1 MIRKASAIL
10 IALSVALSSST
21 YAATP
26 KASPK
31 PTVKTTAKAAA
42 KPATKPATKPV
53 AKPTVKT
60 TAKAKAPVR
69 KAPVKRYTPRK
80 RVIVK
85 PSPKPVWPPKGYQ
98 STNGVY
104 AMIPSGSQLVSLLS
118 SSKTLATTVS
128 QCKAMAC
135 SAVYVA
141 SDSACTYWEITSKV
155 YGPDPADVTAT
166 IQYGTLRTL
175 SRGSKAHE
183 ILPVILVSG
192 EPLFPHESI
201 ILSTLG
207 ITPNTFYTQIAQG
220 KSLTQIAGSKVNAVV
235 SAIHADQDKKIN
247 AQVAAGLWT
256 SDQAQTLRDNSSIR
270 IATELTNYNLT
281 VGAITVSC
289 WVQAPTETIP
299 SFVYTMEKN
308 HF

>member
-1 MIRKASAIL
+1 MIRKISAIL
-10 IALSVALSSST
+10 IALSVALPGNA
-21 YAATP
+21 YA
-26 KASPK
+26 ASPK
-31 PTVKTTAKAAA
+31 ATPTPTVKTTAKAAPKPSA
-42 KPATKPATKPV
+42 KPP
-53 AKPTVKT
+53 VKT
-60 TAKAKAPVR
+60 TAKPTTKATSAAKTPVR

-80 RVIVK
+80 RVIVT
-85 PSPKPVWPPKGYQ
+85 PSPKPVWPPKGFQ

-104 AMIPSGSQLVSLLS
+104 AMIPSGTQLVSLLS

-141 SDSACTYWEITSKV
+141 SDSTCNYWEITSKV

-175 SRGSKAHE
+175 ATGTQAHQ

-201 ILSTLG
+201 ILNTLG
-207 ITPNTFYTQIAQG
+207 ITQNIFYTQIAQG
-220 KSLTQIAGSKVNAVV
+220 KSLTQIAGSKINAVV
-235 SAIHADQDKKIN
+235 SAIHIDEEKKIN

-289 WVQAPTETIP
+289 WTQDSTETVP
-299 SFVYTMEKN
+299 SFTYTMEKN

>member
-1 MIRKASAIL
+1 MNKVCAIL
-10 IALSVALSSST
+10 IALALAIPTSA

-26 KASPK
+26 KPSAKPSAKPTIKSTSKAAPK
-31 PTVKTTAKAAA
+31 PTS
-42 KPATKPATKPV
+42 
-53 AKPTVKT
+53 KT

-69 KAPVKRYTPRK
+69 KVAVKHYYPRK
-80 RVIVK
+80 RVIVT

-104 AMIPSGSQLVSLLS
+104 AMIPSGTQLVSLLS
-118 SSKTLATTVS
+118 SSKTLATTIS
-128 QCKAMAC
+128 QCKALAC

-141 SDSACTYWEITSKV
+141 SDSACSYWEITSKV

-166 IQYGTLRTL
+166 IQYGNLRTL
-175 SRGSKAHE
+175 ARGTKAHE

-201 ILSTLG
+201 TLSTLG
-207 ITPNTFYTQIAQG
+207 ITLNSFYTQIAQG
-220 KSLTQIAGSKVNAVV
+220 KSLAQIAGSKINAVV
-235 SAIHADQDKKIN
+235 AALNLDEAKTIN
-247 AQVAAGLWT
+247 AQLTAGLLT
-256 SDQAQTLRDNSSIR
+256 SDQAQTLRDNTSVR
-270 IATELTNYNLT
+270 IATELTNYNLS

-289 WVQAPTETIP
+289 WTEASTETIP
-299 SFVYTMEKN
+299 SFTYSMEKN

>member
-1 MIRKASAIL
+1 MRKVSAIL
-10 IALSVALSSST
+10 IALALAIPTSA

-26 KASPK
+26 KPSAKPSAK
-31 PTVKTTAKAAA
+31 PTVKSTTKAA
-42 KPATKPATKPV
+42 P
-53 AKPTVKT
+53 KPTSKT
-60 TAKAKAPVR
+60 TAKAKTPVR
-69 KAPVKRYTPRK
+69 KAPVKHYTPRK
-80 RVIVK
+80 RVIVT
-85 PSPKPVWPPKGYQ
+85 PSPKPVSPPKGYQ

-118 SSKTLATTVS
+118 SNKTLATTVS

-141 SDSACTYWEITSKV
+141 SDSACIYWEITSKV

-166 IQYGTLRTL
+166 IEYGTLRTL
-175 SRGSKAHE
+175 ASGTKAHE

-207 ITPNTFYTQIAQG
+207 ITQNTFYTQIAQG
-220 KSLTQIAGSKVNAVV
+220 KSLTQIAGSKINAVV
-235 SAIHADQDKKIN
+235 AALNLDEAKTIN
-247 AQVAAGLWT
+247 AQLTAGLLT
-256 SDQAQTLRDNSSIR
+256 SDQAQMLRENTSVR
-270 IATELTNYNLT
+270 ISTELTNYNLS

-289 WVQAPTETIP
+289 WTEASTETIP
-299 SFVYTMEKN
+299 SITYTMEKN

>member
-1 MIRKASAIL
+1 MRKVSAIL
-10 IALSVALSSST
+10 IALALAIPTSA

-26 KASPK
+26 KPSAKPSAK
-31 PTVKTTAKAAA
+31 PTVKSTIKAA
-42 KPATKPATKPV
+42 P
-53 AKPTVKT
+53 KPTSKT
-60 TAKAKAPVR
+60 TAKAKTPVR
-69 KAPVKRYTPRK
+69 KAPVKRYAPRK
-80 RVIVK
+80 RVIVT

-141 SDSACTYWEITSKV
+141 SDSACIYWEITSKV

-166 IQYGTLRTL
+166 IQYGTLRALASGT
-175 SRGSKAHE
+175 KAHE

-207 ITPNTFYTQIAQG
+207 IPPNTFYTQIAQG

-247 AQVAAGLWT
+247 AQLAAGLWT

-270 IATELTNYNLT
+270 IATELTNYNLS

-289 WVQAPTETIP
+289 WTQASTETIP
-299 SFVYTMEKN
+299 SFTYTMEKN